1 MKKELLALEQKQT
14 WEVVPLADGK
24 QAIGCKWV
32 FTVKLKDDGSL
43 DRYKV
48 QLVAKGYSQVEGV
61 DYTERFSLVATV
73 VIVKAYLDSLFT
85 IKDLRTPRYFLGLH
99 IACLDLGTSIT
110 QSKYIHDV
118 ISDCGLLQA
127 NFAATPLPQGVQ
139 LHSSTDAFLDDPEPY
154 CRLVGRLLYL
164 GSLALTF
171 LMECSNSINF
181 CRNLVR
187 FIVGLL
193 FASHFG
199 VLVPAPIPLHCDNQ
213 AVLLIMG
220 NPVFMIEQSIWT
232 LIVTL
237 SMNCY
242 KDSFIVSVS
251 TRNKDQ
257 LADLFT
263 KTLPG
268 AVFASLAC
276 KLTLLV
282 GASSPT
288 CGGNVGTVTWDPG

>member
-1 MKKELLALEQKQT
+1 MMGDEMPTDPLKVNFAHLEDFADTSSSPIVTCFSPAYLGFVASLSLLQELRNYRLFTSLQWFDAMKKELLALEQKQT

-32 FTVKLKDDGSL
+32 FKVKLKDDGSL

-61 DYTERFSLVATV
+61 DYTESFSLVV
-73 VIVKAYLDSLFT
+73 KVKAYLDSLFT

-99 IACLDLGTSIT
+99 IACLDLAT
-110 QSKYIHDV
+110 QSTFEETL
-118 ISDCGLLQA
+118 SGLLKTKKQYTVLRSSA
-127 NFAATPLPQGVQ
+127 EAEYHSMVATVYKLKWV
-139 LHSSTDAFLDDPEPY
+139 SY
-154 CRLVGRLLYL
+154 LL
-164 GSLALTF
+164 
-171 LMECSNSINF
+171 
-181 CRNLVR
+181 R
-187 FIVGLL
+187 
-193 FASHFG
+193 HFG

-213 AVLLIMG
+213 AALHIMG
-220 NPVFMIEQSIWT
+220 NPVFMSEQSIWT
-232 LIVTL
+232 LIVML

-263 KTLPG
+263 KL
-268 AVFASLAC
+268 F
-276 KLTLLV
+276 
-282 GASSPT
+282 SP
-288 CGGNVGTVTWDPG
+288 P

>member
-1 MKKELLALEQKQT
+1 MKKGLLALEQKQT

-61 DYTERFSLVATV
+61 DYTERFSLVAKV
-73 VIVKAYLDSLFT
+73 VIAK
-85 IKDLRTPRYFLGLH
+85 
-99 IACLDLGTSIT
+99 
-110 QSKYIHDV
+110 
-118 ISDCGLLQA
+118 
-127 NFAATPLPQGVQ
+127 FAATPLPQGVQ

-187 FIVGLL
+187 FIGML
-193 FASHFG
+193 
-199 VLVPAPIPLHCDNQ
+199 P
-213 AVLLIMG
+213 
-220 NPVFMIEQSIWT
+220 
-232 LIVTL
+232 
-237 SMNCY
+237 
-242 KDSFIVSVS
+242 
-251 TRNKDQ
+251 
-257 LADLFT
+257 FT
-263 KTLPG
+263 WC
-268 AVFASLAC
+268 VI
-276 KLTLLV
+276 
-282 GASSPT
+282 
-288 CGGNVGTVTWDPG
+288 